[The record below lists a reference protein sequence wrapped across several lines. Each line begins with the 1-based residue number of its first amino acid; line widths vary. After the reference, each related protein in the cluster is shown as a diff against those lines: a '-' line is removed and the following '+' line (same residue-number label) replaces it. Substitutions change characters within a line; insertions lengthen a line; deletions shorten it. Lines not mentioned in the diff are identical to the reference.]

1 MTANAKYHVMPAKFY
16 FWEPPCSNHEF
27 ERPALLLIGIS
38 ILNQLFSLV
47 VHPDENI
54 NTLTDWEERFAQ
66 EGSLIWASGEKIPA
80 SVLLK
85 NIHNIEKRKIHNPN
99 PMMVKNNNKPVVK
112 WDKDLYL
119 YRFVPD
125 GAHCIRHEPDYD
137 IMLKIYSA
145 YL

>member
-1 MTANAKYHVMPAKFY
+1 MPAKYYY
-16 FWEPPCSNHEF
+16 FEPATSNHKF

-54 NTLTDWEERFAQ
+54 NSLADWEERFAQ

-85 NIHNIEKRKIHNPN
+85 NIHNIEKRKIYNPN
-99 PMMVKNNNKPVVK
+99 PMMVKNSNKPVVK

-119 YRFVPD
+119 YRFTLD
-125 GAHCIRHEPDYD
+125 GEHCIRHDFD
-137 IMLKIYSA
+137 HDVMAKIYSA